1 MTPDDAFAAIDAAV
15 ARSHENRPVAV
26 VVIRGRADLTVS
38 AAAWWAYRHR
48 RDFPHDMYSV
58 DLSEFRTA
66 AGVDLAEV
74 CRVALRRLGVWR
86 WRIPK
91 TLPARITKYRQ
102 RVADRHML
110 LVLDNADDAEQVR
123 TLTAGRP
130 GSVVLVT
137 TRRKL
142 AGIELDDGVQSL
154 TVTHTYIG
162 PTIDHRKG
170 S

>member
-15 ARSHENRPVAV
+15 ARSHADRAVAV
-26 VVIRGRADLTVS
+26 VVIHGRADLTVS

-48 RDFPHDMYSV
+48 ADFPHDMYSV
-58 DLSEFRTA
+58 DLSEFRGA

-74 CRVALRRLGVWR
+74 CQVMLRRLGVWR

-102 RVADRHML
+102 RVANRHML
-110 LVLDNADDAEQVR
+110 LVLDNADAAEQVR
-123 TLTAGRP
+123 ALAAGRP

-137 TRRKL
+137 TRRTL
-142 AGIELDDGVQSL
+142 PGLGSDDGVQFM

-162 PTIDHRKG
+162 PTNEPQER
-170 S
+170 